1 MTVTA
6 SARRPSAAA
15 RRVGYVLAAVI
26 NAGLLVLVNTWPGW
40 EAVPFLT
47 ADTNQVIGLVNATLI
62 ASTLANLVYV
72 AADPPWL
79 KNIGDLITT
88 GIGLASTVRMWQVFP
103 FDFADSWINW
113 ALLARILLVVAIV
126 GSIIGIIVQIVSLAR
141 WILGGGTRCEPATA
155 PEDDARHAGQ
165 RLTGA
170 GSPERPADHDRP
182 RGTDGSR

>member
-141 WILGGGTRCEPATA
+141 WILGGGTRCEPAA
-155 PEDDARHAGQ
+155 AREDDARHAGQ
-165 RLTGA
+165 GLTGA